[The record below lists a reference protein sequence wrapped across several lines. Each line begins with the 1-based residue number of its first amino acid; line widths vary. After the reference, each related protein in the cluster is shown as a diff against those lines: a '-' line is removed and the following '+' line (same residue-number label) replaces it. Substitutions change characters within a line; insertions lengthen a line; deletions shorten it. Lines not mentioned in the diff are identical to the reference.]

1 MAFIRKLPDT
11 PERLEHLKGG
21 AGHLERYALLSP
33 EEMLGAGT
41 VCARMVLQ
49 PGCEVGEHTHHGNY
63 EVYYFLSGHGVYRS
77 NGETTTV
84 DAGTVTFTGDGES
97 HFLRNDGPEPLEFMA
112 FVLNLP
118 AQAST
123 TEMNSL
129 PFHGKA
135 FLMCVSLRTDPLCT
149 TGRAGKASP
158 A

>member
-21 AGHLERYALLSP
+21 AEHLLRGEERIALKVA
-33 EEMLGAGT
+33 GAGT

-97 HFLRNDGPEPLEFMA
+97 HALRNDGPEPLEFMA

-118 AQAST
+118 AQA
-123 TEMNSL
+123 
-129 PFHGKA
+129 
-135 FLMCVSLRTDPLCT
+135 
-149 TGRAGKASP
+149 
-158 A
+158 

>member
-77 NGETTTV
+77 NGE
-84 DAGTVTFTGDGES
+84 S
-97 HFLRNDGPEPLEFMA
+97 HALRNDGPEPLEFMA

-118 AQAST
+118 AQA
-123 TEMNSL
+123 
-129 PFHGKA
+129 
-135 FLMCVSLRTDPLCT
+135 
-149 TGRAGKASP
+149 
-158 A
+158 

>member
-63 EVYYFLSGHGVYRS
+63 EVYYFLSGRGTYRS

-84 DAGTVTFTGDGES
+84 DAGTV
-97 HFLRNDGPEPLEFMA
+97 LEFVRDENEEWA
-112 FVLNLP
+112 VVTVNGAEVYVSKQYIQP
-118 AQAST
+118 AQ
-123 TEMNSL
+123 
-129 PFHGKA
+129 
-135 FLMCVSLRTDPLCT
+135 
-149 TGRAGKASP
+149 
-158 A
+158 

>member
-11 PERLEHLKGG
+11 PECIEHLKGG

-63 EVYYFLSGHGVYRS
+63 EVYYFLSGHGTYRS

-97 HFLRNDGPEPLEFMA
+97 HFLRNDGPEPLEFLA
-112 FVLNLP
+112 LVLNLP
-118 AQAST
+118 AQS
-123 TEMNSL
+123 
-129 PFHGKA
+129 
-135 FLMCVSLRTDPLCT
+135 
-149 TGRAGKASP
+149 
-158 A
+158 